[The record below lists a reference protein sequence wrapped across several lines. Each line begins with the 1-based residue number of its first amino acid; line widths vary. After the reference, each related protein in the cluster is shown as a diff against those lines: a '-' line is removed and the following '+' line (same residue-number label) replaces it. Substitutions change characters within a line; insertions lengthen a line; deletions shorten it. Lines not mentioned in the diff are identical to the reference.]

1 MSVLKTRIILG
12 TAMLLAFCSIIYIDY
27 IFDSDI
33 GIGILGVLAGGRCLF
48 EFYNIVEKNG
58 FIPFKVSGIV
68 GGAVIFLGTWI
79 SLYHVGLKPICYGI
93 LFPIVFG
100 LFFVQ
105 ALKRGIEGTIKNV
118 SVTVFGIIYICF
130 FLSFIMPI
138 RQMPN
143 GLSLILIVL
152 LLTKGG
158 DIGGYLFGRK
168 FGRHKFSS
176 FSPNKTI
183 EGALFA
189 LFSSMMIAIG
199 LNAIPGMRVLPFYII
214 IPFGLLVGASGIIG
228 DLLESIIKRDM
239 AVKDSSSAIPAF
251 GGLLD
256 ILDSLLISIPVAY
269 FFLIIIKYSS

>member
-1 MSVLKTRIILG
+1 MSVFKTRIILG
-12 TAMLLAFCSIIYIDY
+12 TAMLVAFCGIIYIDY
-27 IFDSDI
+27 AFDSDI
-33 GIGILGVLAGGRCLF
+33 GIGILGVLAGGICLF

-58 FIPFKVSGIV
+58 FAPFKVSGII
-68 GGAVIFLGTWI
+68 GGIIVFLGLWI
-79 SLYHVGLKPICYGI
+79 STYEEGLKPIYSCI
-93 LFPIVFG
+93 LFPIVFW

-105 ALKRGIEGTIKNV
+105 ALKRGIEDTIKNV

-138 RQMPN
+138 RHMPN
-143 GLSLILIVL
+143 GLSVILIVL

-176 FSPNKTI
+176 FSPNKTM
-183 EGALFA
+183 EGASFA
-189 LFSSMMIAIG
+189 LFCSLMIAIG
-199 LNAIPGMRVLPFYII
+199 LNALPGMRVLPFYMIV
-214 IPFGLLVGASGIIG
+214 PFGLLVGASGIIG
-228 DLLESIIKRDM
+228 DLIESVIKRDM

-269 FFLIIIKYSS
+269 FFLIIIKY

>member
-12 TAMLLAFCSIIYIDY
+12 TAMLVAFCGIIYIDY
-27 IFDSDI
+27 AFNSDI
-33 GIGILGVLAGGRCLF
+33 GIGILGTLAGAICLF
-48 EFYNIVEKNG
+48 EFYNIVEKKG
-58 FIPFKVSGIV
+58 FAPFKVSGII
-68 GGAVIFLGTWI
+68 GGIIVFLGLWFST
-79 SLYHVGLKPICYGI
+79 YEEGLKTIYSCI
-93 LFPIVFG
+93 LFPIVFW

-105 ALKRGIEGTIKNV
+105 ALKRGIEDTIKNI

-130 FLSFIMPI
+130 FLSFIMLI
-138 RQMPN
+138 RHMPN
-143 GLSLILIVL
+143 GLSVILIVL

-183 EGALFA
+183 EGASFA
-189 LFSSMMIAIG
+189 LFCSLMIAIG
-199 LNAIPGMRVLPFYII
+199 LNALPGMRVLPFYLIV
-214 IPFGLLVGASGIIG
+214 PFGLLVGASGIIG
-228 DLLESIIKRDM
+228 DLIESIIKRDM

-269 FFLIIIKYSS
+269 FFLIIVKY

>member
-1 MSVLKTRIILG
+1 MSTLKTRIILG
-12 TAMLLAFCSIIYIDY
+12 TAMLIAFCGIIYIDY
-27 IFDSDI
+27 AFDTDI
-33 GIGILGVLAGGRCLF
+33 GIGILGMLAGGICLF
-48 EFYNIVEKNG
+48 EFYNIVEKKG
-58 FIPFKVSGIV
+58 FAPFKLSGII
-68 GGAVIFLGTWI
+68 GGIIVFLGLWCSI
-79 SLYHVGLKPICYGI
+79 YNDGLKPIFSFI
-93 LFPIVFG
+93 LFPIIFW

-105 ALKRGIEGTIKNV
+105 ALKRGIDDTIKNV

-130 FLSFIMPI
+130 FLSFIMQI
-138 RQMPN
+138 RHMHD
-143 GLSLILIVL
+143 GLNVILIVL

-183 EGALFA
+183 EGASFA
-189 LFSSMMIAIG
+189 LFCSLMIAVC
-199 LNAIPGMRVLPFYII
+199 LNAIPGMKVMPFYLIV
-214 IPFGLLVGASGIIG
+214 PFGLLVGASGIIG
-228 DLLESIIKRDM
+228 DLIESIIKRDM

-269 FFLIIIKYSS
+269 FFLTLLKY

>member
-1 MSVLKTRIILG
+1 MSTLKTRIILG
-12 TAMLLAFCSIIYIDY
+12 AAMLLSFCGIIYIDY
-27 IFDSDI
+27 VFDADI
-33 GIGILGVLAGGRCLF
+33 GIGILGLIAGAMCLS
-48 EFYNIVEKNG
+48 EFYNIVEKKG
-58 FIPFKVSGIV
+58 FAPFKVSGII
-68 GGAVIFLGTWI
+68 GGIIVFLGLWLST
-79 SLYHVGLKPICYGI
+79 YNEGFKPIYICI
-93 LFPIVFG
+93 LFPIIFW

-105 ALKRGIEGTIKNV
+105 ALKRGIDDTIKNI

-138 RQMPN
+138 RHMQN
-143 GLSLILIVL
+143 GLNIILIVL

-168 FGRHKFSS
+168 FGRNKFSS

-183 EGALFA
+183 EGASFA
-189 LFSSMMIAIG
+189 LFCSLMIAVA
-199 LNAIPGMRVLPFYII
+199 LNALPGMRVMPFYQIV
-214 IPFGLLVGASGIIG
+214 PFGLLVGASGIIG
-228 DLLESIIKRDM
+228 DLIESIIKRDM

-269 FFLIIIKYSS
+269 FFLIIVKN

>member
-1 MSVLKTRIILG
+1 MSVLKTRVMLG
-12 TAMLLAFCSIIYIDY
+12 TAMLLAFCGIIYIDY
-27 IFDSDI
+27 ACDSDI
-33 GIGILGVLAGGRCLF
+33 GIGILGILAGGICLF
-48 EFYNIVEKNG
+48 EFYNIVEKKG
-58 FIPFKVSGIV
+58 FAPFKVSGII
-68 GGAVIFLGTWI
+68 GGIIVFLGLWL
-79 SLYHVGLKPICYGI
+79 SAYEEGLKPIYSCI
-93 LFPIVFG
+93 LFPIVFW

-105 ALKRGIEGTIKNV
+105 ALKRGVDDTIKNV

-138 RQMPN
+138 RHMPK

-183 EGALFA
+183 EGASFA
-189 LFSSMMIAIG
+189 LFCSLMIAVG
-199 LNAIPGMRVLPFYII
+199 LNSLPGMRVLPFYLIV
-214 IPFGLLVGASGIIG
+214 PFGLLVGASGIIG
-228 DLLESIIKRDM
+228 DLIESIIKRDM

-269 FFLIIIKYSS
+269 FFLIIIKY

>member
-12 TAMLLAFCSIIYIDY
+12 TAMLLAFCGIIYIDY
-27 IFDSDI
+27 AFDSDI
-33 GIGILGVLAGGRCLF
+33 GIGILGMLAGGICLF
-48 EFYNIVEKNG
+48 EFYNIVEKKG
-58 FIPFKVSGIV
+58 FAPFKVSGII
-68 GGAVIFLGTWI
+68 GGIIVFSGFWI
-79 SLYHVGLKPICYGI
+79 SAYEEGLKPIYSCI
-93 LFPIVFG
+93 LFPIVFW

-105 ALKRGIEGTIKNV
+105 ALKRGIDDTIKNV

-130 FLSFIMPI
+130 FLSFIMLI
-138 RQMPN
+138 RHMHN
-143 GLSLILIVL
+143 GLNVILIVL

-183 EGALFA
+183 EGATFA
-189 LFSSMMIAIG
+189 LFCSLMIAVG
-199 LNAIPGMRVLPFYII
+199 LNALPGMRVMPFYLI

-228 DLLESIIKRDM
+228 DLIESVIKRDM

-269 FFLIIIKYSS
+269 FFLIIIKY

>member
-12 TAMLLAFCSIIYIDY
+12 TAMLIAFCGIIYIDY
-27 IFDSDI
+27 AFDSDI
-33 GIGILGVLAGGRCLF
+33 GIGILGMLAGGICLF
-48 EFYNIVEKNG
+48 EFYNIVEKKG
-58 FIPFKVSGIV
+58 FAPFKLSGII
-68 GGAVIFLGTWI
+68 GGIIVFLGLWFST
-79 SLYHVGLKPICYGI
+79 HEDGLKPIFSFI
-93 LFPIVFG
+93 LFPIVFW

-105 ALKRGIEGTIKNV
+105 ALKRGIDDTIKNI

-138 RQMPN
+138 RHMHD
-143 GLSLILIVL
+143 GLNVILIVL

-183 EGALFA
+183 EGASFA
-189 LFSSMMIAIG
+189 LFCSVLIAVG
-199 LNAIPGMRVLPFYII
+199 LNALPGMRVMRLDLIV
-214 IPFGLLVGASGIIG
+214 PFGLLVGASGIIG
-228 DLLESIIKRDM
+228 DLIESIIKRDM

-269 FFLIIIKYSS
+269 FFLILIKY